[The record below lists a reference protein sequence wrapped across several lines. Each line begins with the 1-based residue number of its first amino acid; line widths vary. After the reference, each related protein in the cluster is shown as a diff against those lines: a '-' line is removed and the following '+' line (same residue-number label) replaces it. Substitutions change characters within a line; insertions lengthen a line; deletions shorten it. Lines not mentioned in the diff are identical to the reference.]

1 LKAVFN
7 SSPIIFLS
15 KLKLLETSFSLFKKN
30 YVPAGVIDEISDEE
44 NKDEEA
50 IHIIL
55 ENTKVLIRT
64 VKQNLF
70 YAKLRKSLGKGETE
84 AILLALKI
92 NSDNDY
98 VILDDKAAR
107 NKAIS
112 YGLNVKGTIGI
123 LRMFYQR
130 GLLNLPPDDVYQEL
144 MDYNFRVE
152 KEIYKSILQEFYEKR

>member
-1 LKAVFN
+1 MKAVFN
-7 SSPIIFLS
+7 SSPVIFLF
-15 KLKLLETSFSLFKKN
+15 KLNLLETSFSLFKKN
-30 YVPAGVIDEISDEE
+30 YVPAGVIDEISDGE

-50 IHIIL
+50 IHHIL
-55 ENTKVLIRT
+55 ESTKVLIRT
-64 VKQNLF
+64 VKRNLF
-70 YAKLRKSLGKGETE
+70 YEKLRKNLGKGETE
-84 AILLALKI
+84 AILLGLEI

-144 MDYNFRVE
+144 IGYNFRVE
-152 KEIYKSILQEFYEKR
+152 KKIFESVLKEFY